1 MIGSD
6 RKGVE
11 LDVLLGPPLS
21 FALDVVG
28 EKIGMISCD
37 DVGVKGPGILTGLL
51 RSRRV
56 VGE

>member
-11 LDVLLGPPLS
+11 LDDLLGPPLS
-21 FALDVVG
+21 FALVVVG
-28 EKIGMISCD
+28 GEIGIISCD
-37 DVGVKGPGILTGLL
+37 DVGVKGPVILTDFF
-51 RSRRV
+51 RSRRA